1 LAAALVEHGFDLVS
15 GGTDNHLILID
26 LTAKGIEGKPA
37 AKALDRAGIELNY
50 NTVPF
55 DPRKPFD
62 PSGVRIGTPAAT
74 SRGMGIA
81 DMARVAGWID
91 QVIEAEKAGDEA
103 AIEKVAAE
111 VHDFARGF
119 PMPGLSG

>member
-1 LAAALVEHGFDLVS
+1 
-15 GGTDNHLILID
+15 
-26 LTAKGIEGKPA
+26 
-37 AKALDRAGIELNY
+37 
-50 NTVPF
+50 
-55 DPRKPFD
+55 
-62 PSGVRIGTPAAT
+62 
-74 SRGMGIA
+74 MGIA